1 MREILDIILEEK
13 FDLDRK
19 KLLFSHDGEVIEK
32 LEVRML
38 PEQVY
43 EGSFLIHVPEEK
55 YVYGYVS
62 SSDSRME
69 CVHNDFSGSAEIPFC
84 FRGEHLEPDEVC
96 RGTFFICS
104 NQGEFQLPFE
114 IHAYKEECIS
124 SEGTVRNLIQFGNL
138 AKLDWQEAIR
148 IFYSDS
154 FETMIREKEP
164 HIYLCYQGL
173 SAVKRN
179 EHNMDQFLI
188 AAGKKQ
194 RMSYFVE
201 DSLLTLKDPEEIAE
215 LSLGIMR
222 NGWGYTHLD
231 VEAEGDFLFLE
242 KESITDDDFLG
253 NRYKLPIYIDSQRL
267 HVGRNLGRIILW
279 DNDISVEVPVEVY
292 CTGMELPDRENRRE
306 RLKNSI
312 RLTEIYQS
320 FRLKEINTANWLKET
335 DQIVQRMMS
344 LDEQDAAAK
353 LFFAQILITAE
364 RYNEAGWILEHFYE
378 GEKEISPE
386 LEAYYLYLSSL
397 LRKDEEYTKTVAGKI
412 RRIYKEQGESWRAA
426 WLLLYVSKGY
436 EMHVAARWA
445 FLEEQFAHGCRSPII
460 YFEALQLLNRNPSLL
475 RRLERFEL
483 QVLYYGNKKGILS
496 PDLLEQVYYLTGKVK
511 DFSPL
516 LYRILERCYEKSGD
530 ERIVKEICTLLIKG
544 GLVEKKYY
552 RWFRLGIEAGIRI
565 TNLYEYY
572 MMSLDLE
579 KDEEIPKIV
588 LLYFTYQ
595 NNMDDNRTAYLYSY
609 VAEHREEYPE
619 IYETYVHR
627 IESFVKE
634 QIQKGKINEKLDKL
648 YHMFLTEEMVHEK
661 NADAVLDVLFSY
673 GMQIPGEKIRKAYV
687 YQKGSPVPRV
697 YSVMEKKAWIPI
709 YSKESCVIWE
719 DMEGNRFPAGGLTIV
734 SQDLISH
741 PIAEKAS
748 VYTKDNIYLDLYL
761 NEVKEI
767 VYDADTELLGRLF
780 RLWKSEMVVPE
791 IRRESAVRIMKYYY
805 HMGDKVNLSAYLE
818 NLPISLLTRREVS
831 EAIKYMVYCRM
842 DDLAYEWM
850 DVYSPVFV
858 DSKISASLLSSIIK
872 KHEYKEDAHLL
883 CYAFSTFE
891 KGKYTNEILRYLAM
905 YYKGTAYDQ
914 YQIWKAALACGIE
927 TEALSERLLIQM
939 LFSGDYVE
947 EHGEVFRRYLREF
960 PDAQLVEAYVV
971 RRSYA
976 YYLEG
981 YTLDSTIAEY
991 ILQSYEKEISQ
1002 PTVCW
1007 LACLKY
1013 YGQVDILQEES
1024 REILLKRLLK
1034 ELMLSGI
1041 HLPWFWRYKNSGVD
1055 FSSMLDKVVLE
1066 YHAENDGP
1074 VKLRF
1079 LPAKGS
1085 GEEVIW
1091 KIVNM
1096 YPVCRR
1102 VFFTEHILFFGE
1114 SLQYEILEEID
1125 GMDVVVKSGV
1135 LKMEPEEIKDGRFGL
1150 INEILEAKALDQ
1162 NKQFEMLLEDY
1173 LKKDFIN
1180 QYLFKLM

>member
-1 MREILDIILEEK
+1 
-13 FDLDRK
+13 
-19 KLLFSHDGEVIEK
+19 
-32 LEVRML
+32 
-38 PEQVY
+38 
-43 EGSFLIHVPEEK
+43 
-55 YVYGYVS
+55 
-62 SSDSRME
+62 
-69 CVHNDFSGSAEIPFC
+69 
-84 FRGEHLEPDEVC
+84 
-96 RGTFFICS
+96 
-104 NQGEFQLPFE
+104 
-114 IHAYKEECIS
+114 
-124 SEGTVRNLIQFGNL
+124 
-138 AKLDWQEAIR
+138 
-148 IFYSDS
+148 
-154 FETMIREKEP
+154 
-164 HIYLCYQGL
+164 
-173 SAVKRN
+173 
-179 EHNMDQFLI
+179 
-188 AAGKKQ
+188 
-194 RMSYFVE
+194 
-201 DSLLTLKDPEEIAE
+201 
-215 LSLGIMR
+215 
-222 NGWGYTHLD
+222 
-231 VEAEGDFLFLE
+231 
-242 KESITDDDFLG
+242 
-253 NRYKLPIYIDSQRL
+253 
-267 HVGRNLGRIILW
+267 
-279 DNDISVEVPVEVY
+279 
-292 CTGMELPDRENRRE
+292 
-306 RLKNSI
+306 
-312 RLTEIYQS
+312 
-320 FRLKEINTANWLKET
+320 
-335 DQIVQRMMS
+335 
-344 LDEQDAAAK
+344 
-353 LFFAQILITAE
+353 
-364 RYNEAGWILEHFYE
+364 
-378 GEKEISPE
+378 
-386 LEAYYLYLSSL
+386 
-397 LRKDEEYTKTVAGKI
+397 
-412 RRIYKEQGESWRAA
+412 
-426 WLLLYVSKGY
+426 
-436 EMHVAARWA
+436 
-445 FLEEQFAHGCRSPII
+445 
-460 YFEALQLLNRNPSLL
+460 
-475 RRLERFEL
+475 
-483 QVLYYGNKKGILS
+483 
-496 PDLLEQVYYLTGKVK
+496 
-511 DFSPL
+511 
-516 LYRILERCYEKSGD
+516 
-530 ERIVKEICTLLIKG
+530 
-544 GLVEKKYY
+544 
-552 RWFRLGIEAGIRI
+552 
-565 TNLYEYY
+565 
-572 MMSLDLE
+572 
-579 KDEEIPKIV
+579 
-588 LLYFTYQ
+588 
-595 NNMDDNRTAYLYSY
+595 
-609 VAEHREEYPE
+609 
-619 IYETYVHR
+619 
-627 IESFVKE
+627 
-634 QIQKGKINEKLDKL
+634 
-648 YHMFLTEEMVHEK
+648 
-661 NADAVLDVLFSY
+661 
-673 GMQIPGEKIRKAYV
+673 
-687 YQKGSPVPRV
+687 
-697 YSVMEKKAWIPI
+697 
-709 YSKESCVIWE
+709 
-719 DMEGNRFPAGGLTIV
+719 
-734 SQDLISH
+734 
-741 PIAEKAS
+741 
-748 VYTKDNIYLDLYL
+748 
-761 NEVKEI
+761 
-767 VYDADTELLGRLF
+767 LLGRLF

-872 KHEYKEDAHLL
+872 KHEYKEAAHLL

-1173 LKKDFIN
+1173 LKKEFIN

>member
-13 FDLDRK
+13 FDLNRK
-19 KLLFSHDGEVIEK
+19 RLLFSQDGELTEK
-32 LEVRML
+32 LEVRL
-38 PEQVY
+38 FPGQVY
-43 EGSFLIHVPEEK
+43 EGSFVIHVPEEK

-69 CVHNDFSGSAEIPFC
+69 CVHNHFSGAAEIPFC
-84 FRGEHLEPDEVC
+84 FHGEHMEQDEIC

-114 IHAYKEECIS
+114 VHACKEECMS

-138 AKLDWQEAIR
+138 AKTDWQEALR
-148 IFYSDS
+148 VFYSDS
-154 FETMIREKEP
+154 FVEMIREKEP
-164 HIYLCYQGL
+164 QLYLCYQGL

-201 DSLLTLKDPEEIAE
+201 DSLLTLKDPVEITE
-215 LSLGIMR
+215 LSLGIVR

-231 VEAEGDFLFLE
+231 IETEGTFLFVE

-253 NRYKLPIYIDSQRL
+253 NRYKLPVYIDSERL
-267 HVGRNLGRIILW
+267 HAGRNFGRIVLW
-279 DNDISVEVPVEVY
+279 DNDVSVEVPVEVY
-292 CTGMELPDRENRRE
+292 RTGIVLPDREIRKE
-306 RLKNSI
+306 KLKNSI
-312 RLTEIYQS
+312 NLTKIYQS
-320 FRLKEINTANWLKET
+320 FRLKEISTANWLKET
-335 DQIVQRMMS
+335 DQLVQRMMS

-353 LFFAQILITAE
+353 LFFTQILITAE
-364 RYNEAGWILEHFYE
+364 RYNEAGWMLEHFSE
-378 GEKEISPE
+378 GTKEISPE
-386 LEAYYLYLSSL
+386 LEAYYLYLSSF
-397 LRKDEEYTKTVAGKI
+397 LRKDEAYTKQVAGQI
-412 RRIYKEQGESWRAA
+412 QCIYKEQGESWRAA

-436 EMHVAARWA
+436 EMHAAARWA

-460 YFEALQLLNRNPSLL
+460 YFEAVQLLNRNPALL

-496 PDLLEQVYYLTGKVK
+496 PDLLEQVYYLAGKVK

-516 LYRILERCYEKSGD
+516 LYRILENCYEKSRD
-530 ERIVKEICTLLIKG
+530 ERIIKEICTLLIKG

-552 RWFRLGIEAGIRI
+552 HWFKLGIEVGIRI

-572 MMSLDLE
+572 MRSLDLE
-579 KDEEIPKIV
+579 KEEEIPKIV

-595 NNMDDNRTAYLYSY
+595 SNLDHDHAAYLYSY
-609 VAEHREEYPE
+609 VAEHRDLYPE

-627 IESFVKE
+627 IAGFVKE
-634 QIQKGKINEKLDKL
+634 QIQKGRMNERLDKL
-648 YHMFLTEEMVHEK
+648 YHLFLTEELVCEK

-673 GMQIPGEKIRKAYV
+673 GLQVPGERIRKAYI

-709 YSKESCVIWE
+709 YSKESCVVWE
-719 DMEGNRFPAGGLTIV
+719 DMEGNRFPAGGLSVI
-734 SQDLISH
+734 SQNLIAH
-741 PIAEKAS
+741 PIAEKAA
-748 VYTKDNIYLDLYL
+748 VYIKDNIFLDLYL

-767 VYDADTELLGRLF
+767 VYDADTELSGRLF
-780 RLWKSEMVVPE
+780 RLWKSEMVIPE
-791 IRRESAVRIMKYYY
+791 IRRESAVRILKYYY
-805 HMGDKVNLSAYLE
+805 HIGDKTNLAAFLE
-818 NLPISLLTRREVS
+818 TLPVSLLTRREAS

-850 DVYSPVFV
+850 DIFSPVFV

-872 KHEYKEDAHLL
+872 RREYKEDSHLL
-883 CYAFSTFE
+883 NYAFSTFE

-905 YYKGTAYDQ
+905 HYEGRVYDQ
-914 YQIWKAALACGIE
+914 YQIWKAALVCGIE
-927 TEALSERLLIQM
+927 IEALSERLLVQM
-939 LFSGDYVE
+939 LFTGDYVE
-947 EHGEVFRRYLREF
+947 EHGEVFKRYLKDF
-960 PDAQLVEAYVV
+960 PDSQLVEAYAI

-991 ILQSYEKEISQ
+991 ILQCYAKEISK
-1002 PTVCW
+1002 PTVCL

-1013 YGQVDILQEES
+1013 YGEVDILQEENK
-1024 REILLKRLLK
+1024 ETLLKRMLK
-1034 ELMLSGI
+1034 DQMLSGI
-1041 HLPWFWRYKNSGVD
+1041 HLPWFWRYKKTGVD
-1055 FSSMLDKVVLE
+1055 FSSMLDKTILE
-1066 YHAENDGP
+1066 YHAEKDGP
-1074 VKLRF
+1074 VKFRF
-1079 LPAKGS
+1079 LPIRKA

-1091 KIVNM
+1091 KVVNM

-1102 VFFTEHILFFGE
+1102 VFFTEHVLFFGE

-1135 LKMEPEEIKDGRFGL
+1135 LKMDSEEIQGSRFGL
-1150 INEILEAKALDQ
+1150 INEILEAKALNQD
-1162 NKQFEMLLEDY
+1162 KQFEMLLEDY